1 MEGLMGRPARVRRVR
16 TELDTDA
23 RRSLDAGTLRH
34 GTEALRLLG
43 RELDDTA
50 TRGILGASGLE

>member
-1 MEGLMGRPARVRRVR
+1 MGRPARVRRVR